1 MNHPYR
7 NNGMAFLGLLVG
19 LILCSAPPAVQ
30 AAKVG
35 FQNQLTTSINVDSYV
50 VTVIRGKQVTA
61 RGVTLQIDP
70 GKSMGHANVP
80 AGCILVIYIYD
91 ANKPSRL
98 LYQGSRP
105 VDAPNMFFNVKPAAN
120 PKKAKV
126 VPAKAP

>member
-1 MNHPYR
+1 MNHPQR
-7 NNGMAFLGLLVG
+7 IIGMAGLGLLAG
-19 LILCSAPPAVQ
+19 LILLAGPPSAQ

-35 FQNQLTTSINVDSYV
+35 FRNDLTTSINVDSYV

-70 GKSMGHANVP
+70 GKTMGHANVP
-80 AGCILVIYIYD
+80 AGCVLVIYIYD

-105 VDAPNMFFNVKPAAN
+105 VDAPNMHFAVKPTTN

-126 VPAKAP
+126 VPAKEP